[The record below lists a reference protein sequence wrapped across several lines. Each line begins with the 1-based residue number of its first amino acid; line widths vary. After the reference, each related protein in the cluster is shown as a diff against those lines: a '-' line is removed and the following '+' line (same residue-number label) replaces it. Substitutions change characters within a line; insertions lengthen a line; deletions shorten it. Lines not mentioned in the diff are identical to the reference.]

1 MNDID
6 LLQNPNN
13 YHYASY
19 LGGGYVEEYFATK
32 SDAINSFFQNNSTL
46 VEELWHPFE
55 GGLLKSSLTFLDEHY
70 REFDFGAQVFS
81 VLQTRHKLIENGST
95 KPQSSSANTICS
107 SKTIFTRPCLEQM
120 LQNQNPQISVQR
132 TFVGSVNFFLKRF
145 EIQKRLFKQYTK
157 NPVCGQGGYI
167 EPEPYIYLSQLL
179 CKLYL
184 ETKNLKYLNT
194 LLKLNDTL
202 SSMLIFGYLTK
213 SLHLYYFVSEL
224 CAVNFVKQ
232 IWSRKHV

>member
-1 MNDID
+1 M
-6 LLQNPNN
+6 
-13 YHYASY
+13 
-19 LGGGYVEEYFATK
+19 E
-32 SDAINSFFQNNSTL
+32 
-46 VEELWHPFE
+46 EELWHPFE
-55 GGLLKSSLTFLDEHY
+55 VGLLKSSLTFLDEHY
-70 REFDFGAQVFS
+70 CEFDFGAQAFS
-81 VLQTRHKLIENGST
+81 VLQTRYKLIENGST
-95 KPQSSSANTICS
+95 KPQFSSANTICS
-107 SKTIFTRPCLEQM
+107 SKIIFTRPCLEQM
-120 LQNQNPQISVQR
+120 LQNQNPQISVQK
-132 TFVGSVNFFLKRF
+132 TFVGPVNFFLKRF
-145 EIQKRLFKQYTK
+145 EIQKRLFEQYTK
-157 NPVCGQGGYI
+157 NPVCGQGSYI